1 MKIIRFKD
9 KESSHIQV
17 NKVQIKISMYL
28 IINKK

>member
-9 KESSHIQV
+9 KESSRIQV
-17 NKVQIKISMYL
+17 NKVKIKNSIYL